1 VSTSKPTRYLWLVVP
16 HLAAILVLNLTV
28 RLAFWQ
34 LDRADEKAELLE
46 RWERAE
52 AVSVESTPLADLPDL
67 SIVTALGRFDPER
80 HVLLDNQTRNN
91 HPGVHVFSLFTPSN
105 GAAPFLI
112 NRGWQPWFRT
122 SGEWPEFETSSAPL
136 EIRGRVTRPPQP
148 GLRLGEALP
157 LDPDSWPNLMTYLEL
172 EQVRKVFGE
181 RLADRVVLLDP
192 DHPLHLSGDDWP
204 RVNMGPDRHRGYAF
218 QWAAIS
224 LAVLVLWVGL
234 TLRYFVF
241 KKRSP

>member
-1 VSTSKPTRYLWLVVP
+1 VSRSKPTRYLWLLVP

-46 RWERAE
+46 RWARSE
-52 AVSVESTPLADLPDL
+52 AVSVESKPLADLPDL
-67 SIVTALGRFDPER
+67 SIVTARGRFEPDR

-91 HPGVHVFSLFTPSN
+91 HPGVHVFSLFTPAN
-105 GAAPFLI
+105 GAAPFLV

-122 SGEWPEFETSSAPL
+122 SGEWPEFETSSEL
-136 EIRGRVTRPPQP
+136 VEIRGRVTRPPQT

-157 LDPDSWPNLMTYLEL
+157 LDPDRWPNLMTYLEL
-172 EQVRKVFGE
+172 EQVRKVFGD
-181 RLADRVVLLDP
+181 RLADRIVLLDP
-192 DHPLHLSGDDWP
+192 DHPFHLSGDEWP

-234 TLRYFVF
+234 SLRYFVF